1 MGRRSAPG
9 ATVAVTNSLA
19 AATAVVMVVGFL
31 LEVAMVAALCFW
43 GFMHPYPWNVVL
55 GMGVPAVVV
64 VLWGIF
70 MAPKAVRRLAPG
82 TVAWVAMGVFLAA
95 AIALMTVAFGLGLV
109 LAGISVVYTA
119 AVLFLLPSGKGRRR
133 L

>member
-1 MGRRSAPG
+1 MSNG
-9 ATVAVTNSLA
+9 LA
-19 AATAVVMVVGFL
+19 AATGVVQVAGFL

-55 GMGVPAVVV
+55 GLGVPAVVV

-70 MAPKAVRRLAPG
+70 MAPKAVRRLAPV
-82 TVAWVAMGVFLAA
+82 TVAWVSLGVFLASA
-95 AIALMTVAFGLGLV
+95 VALMTVALGLGLI
-109 LAGISVVYTA
+109 LAGISVVYGA
-119 AVLFLLPSGKGRRR
+119 AVLVLLPSSKGRRR